1 MKDTCESLVADL
13 VYTFMEFIKDIHKE
27 KIATGKPAISFEF
40 FPPKTEKGEAQL
52 FHAVLPELL
61 KIQPDYCSV
70 TYGAGGST
78 RGKTLEMVS
87 RIQKD
92 FQLTCMSHLTCVN
105 ATREEV
111 NQVLIEANKSG
122 IKNILALRGDPPG
135 GKGDFQ
141 ATEGGFTYSKDLVA
155 FVRSEFDFSI
165 GVAGF
170 PEGHIACKE
179 GREVDWDR
187 LKEKV
192 DSGAD
197 FIITQLFFDNDDFF
211 RFRDHLV
218 KKTGMTKP
226 IIPGILSVLSTRQIK
241 RFTELCGASIPES
254 MLNRLDD
261 LAEDDAAATEFGIEH
276 AVRQCEAL
284 LDAGVPGLHFYCLNK
299 SYSTNRIVD
308 ALSRYR

>member
-1 MKDTCESLVADL
+1 MGQVEV
-13 VYTFMEFIKDIHKE
+13 
-27 KIATGKPAISFEF
+27 
-40 FPPKTEKGEAQL
+40 Q
-52 FHAVLPELL
+52 
-61 KIQPDYCSV
+61 
-70 TYGAGGST
+70 

-105 ATREEV
+105 ATREDV

-135 GKGDFQ
+135 GKGDFE

-218 KKTGMTKP
+218 KKDRNDQTDHSWYPSSADNTANQSD
-226 IIPGILSVLSTRQIK
+226 L
-241 RFTELCGASIPES
+241 
-254 MLNRLDD
+254 LN
-261 LAEDDAAATEFGIEH
+261 F
-276 AVRQCEAL
+276 AVPAYPRA
-284 LDAGVPGLHFYCLNK
+284 
-299 SYSTNRIVD
+299 
-308 ALSRYR
+308 